1 MSASRSI
8 ESRLLLG
15 FVAAIAGSGLIT
27 CTLTFAWA
35 LQDANEVADGALRET
50 TSLLRSGRVALPPTP
65 WVLPGTEHDNDVL
78 VWQLPQ
84 PGAAAPDVP
93 VYAAEPGL
101 HTVEWRGQRWRV
113 LATPSNPGGW
123 LMTAQR
129 MEVRDEIARN
139 SAVRS
144 VLPLLVLLPLLA
156 LLARAVVKRALAPV
170 RRLARHVDGRPLA
183 LAAKLPE
190 VDVPA
195 EVHPFVSS
203 IRRLVHELSQAL
215 EQQQRFVAN
224 AAHELRTPVAALS
237 LQAVNLGNVLADPAA
252 RDRMHEL
259 SQGIARLQALL
270 EQLMSMARA
279 QLHRPAAAPQR
290 VPLDELVREMLA
302 ECVQPAAD
310 RGIDIGV
317 DALASDA
324 VVLADRFDLELLL
337 RNAVSNALKFC
348 PPGSEVTLDL
358 ASSDGHAVLTVSDD
372 GPGMDAD
379 ALPFAFEPFYRA
391 PGVEAPGSGLGL
403 AIVATL
409 AQRLEARVTLRAN
422 PAGRGMVFEYRQP
435 LAPT

>member
-15 FVAAIAGSGLIT
+15 IVAAIAASGLVT

-35 LQDANEVADGALRET
+35 LQDANEVADGALKET
-50 TSLLRSGRVALPPTP
+50 TSLLRSGRVTLPPTP
-65 WVLPGTEHDNDVL
+65 SVLPGTEHDNDVL

-84 PGAAAPDVP
+84 PGPVPRDVPLRDVAAPC
-93 VYAAEPGL
+93 L
-101 HTVEWRGQRWRV
+101 QTVTWRGERWRV
-113 LATPSNPGGW
+113 LATPDNPGGW
-123 LMTAQR
+123 LMAAQR

-156 LLARAVVKRALAPV
+156 LLARAVIKGALAPV
-170 RRLARHVDGRPLA
+170 RRLASHVDGRPLA
-183 LAAKLPE
+183 LAAQLPE
-190 VDVPA
+190 LEVPA
-195 EVHPFVSS
+195 EVHPFVGS

-237 LQAVNLGNVLADPAA
+237 LQAANLGNVLADPAA

-279 QLHRPAAAPQR
+279 QLHRRSTPQR
-290 VPLDELVREMLA
+290 VRLDELAREMLA
-302 ECVQPAAD
+302 EFVPPAAE

-317 DALASDA
+317 DTLAGDA

-337 RNAVSNALKFC
+337 RNVIGNALKFC

-358 ASSDGHAVLTVSDD
+358 AVDAAEAVLTVSDD
-372 GPGMDAD
+372 GPGIAAD
-379 ALPFAFEPFYRA
+379 DLPFAFEPFYRA
-391 PGVEAPGSGLGL
+391 PGVDAPGSGLGL

-409 AQRLEARVTLRAN
+409 AQRLQARVSLRAN

-435 LAPT
+435 LAPA